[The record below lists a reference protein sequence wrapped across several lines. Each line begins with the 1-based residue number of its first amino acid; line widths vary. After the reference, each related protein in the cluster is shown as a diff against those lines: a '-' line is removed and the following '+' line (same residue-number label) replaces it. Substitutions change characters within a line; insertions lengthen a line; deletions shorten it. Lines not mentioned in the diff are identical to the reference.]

1 MHAAAATRAQNWL
14 LKLSLI
20 SLTCATSS
28 VDAVDGSRSLR
39 DVPIAAAAAPRQ
51 KPRVDV
57 DNRKKPFVTKAFVAD
72 R

>member
-1 MHAAAATRAQNWL
+1 MHAAAATRVQNWL

-28 VDAVDGSRSLR
+28 VVAIDGSRSLR
-39 DVPIAAAAAPRQ
+39 DPPTAAAAPLQ

-57 DNRKKPFVTKAFVAD
+57 DNRKNPFVTKAFVAD